1 MNSKAFGRRSGMTQI
16 ITRKLARKK
25 GGKSSLVLKRVYKS
39 SGELASVLSVDANS
53 PTFGDDLGAVFSRNV
68 AKARRE
74 NKKKFGSPDRVAQ
87 KA

>member
-1 MNSKAFGRRSGMTQI
+1 MTQI
-16 ITRKLARKK
+16 IVKK
-25 GGKSSLVLKRVYKS
+25 IAGKKSKKSGSTSVALKRVYNPN
-39 SGELASVLSVDANS
+39 GQLVRILSVDANS
-53 PTFGDDLGAVFSRNV
+53 PTFGDDLGAVFTRNV